1 MNRSNGAVWVLAEL
15 HLKLL
20 HLKLLHL
27 KLLHLKLLHL
37 KLLHLK
43 LLHLKSPSNLLCHDN
58 RSMTEP

>member
-1 MNRSNGAVWVLAEL
+1 MNRSNGAVWVLAE
-15 HLKLL
+15 
-20 HLKLLHL
+20 LHL

>member
-1 MNRSNGAVWVLAEL
+1 MNRSNGAVWVLAE
-15 HLKLL
+15 
-20 HLKLLHL
+20 
-27 KLLHLKLLHL
+27 LHL

>member
-43 LLHLKSPSNLLCHDN
+43 SHSNLLCHDN

>member
-27 KLLHLKLLHL
+27 KLLHLKLLQPQIAF
-37 KLLHLK
+37 KLIV
-43 LLHLKSPSNLLCHDN
+43 P
-58 RSMTEP
+58 R

>member
-1 MNRSNGAVWVLAEL
+1 MNRSNGAVWVLAE
-15 HLKLL
+15 L